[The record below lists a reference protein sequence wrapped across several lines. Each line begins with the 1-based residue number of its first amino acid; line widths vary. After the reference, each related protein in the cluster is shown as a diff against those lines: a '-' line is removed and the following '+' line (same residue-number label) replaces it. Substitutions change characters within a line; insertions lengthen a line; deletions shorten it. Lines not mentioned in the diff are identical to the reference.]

1 MDLCE
6 TLKGVFDL
14 NRVVFKVF
22 KVVFALNTVE
32 SEAFIPMFEPNTVES
47 KAIKV
52 ELKHLYLCLNQTKFS
67 LKHL

>member
-1 MDLCE
+1 M
-6 TLKGVFDL
+6 

-32 SEAFIPMFEPNTVES
+32 SEVFIPMVEPNTVES
-47 KAIKV
+47 EAIKV
-52 ELKHLYLCLNQTKFS
+52 ELKHLYLCLNQTEFS